1 MPLQTT
7 RRRIIQVLT
16 LGPVGAFLSACLSQ
30 NAPTTAPGAG
40 AVASPTAGG
49 VGQITQQPSVTLKMQ
64 STWALRDIFHEVFV
78 DWGKK
83 VEEVS
88 GGRLKIDILPSGS
101 VAGAFQL
108 IDAVHSGTLDGG
120 HGVPAYWFNK
130 DRAVSLF
137 GTGPSFGMDAD
148 GWLGWVYYG
157 GGQELYNDLIQ
168 RKLRLNV
175 ISFFHGPM
183 PNQPLGWFRD
193 EIKGPDDFRGMK
205 FRTVGLAQDVYQAHG
220 ASVVALPGP
229 DVVPAL
235 ERGVIDAAEFN
246 NTTSD
251 TVYGF
256 PDVRKVLMTQ
266 SYHQPTEFLEL
277 LVNKSKFDS
286 LSPDFRAIIKWC
298 TIAQSADM
306 QWKFYDR
313 NSKDYQALLQRG
325 IKIIKEP
332 KSVADAQLKA
342 FQAIIDKDSASNPEF
357 AKIIASQKDWA
368 KRIVPWRDAI
378 NIPMP
383 DMNGYRFYFGG

>member
-1 MPLQTT
+1 MPLQIT
-7 RRRIIQVLT
+7 RRRVLHVLT
-16 LGPVGAFLSACLSQ
+16 LGPVGAFLAACLSQ
-30 NAPTTAPGAG
+30 NAPPSAPGAG
-40 AVASPTAGG
+40 AAATATAGG
-49 VGQITQQPSVTLKMQ
+49 VGQITQQPNVTFKMQ

-83 VEEVS
+83 VEEIS
-88 GGRLKIDILPSGS
+88 AGRFKVDILPSGA

-130 DRAVSLF
+130 DRAASLF

-148 GWLGWVYYG
+148 GWLGWIQYG

-168 RKLRLNV
+168 RKLKLNV
-175 ISFFHGPM
+175 VSFFHGPM

-193 EIKGPDDFRGMK
+193 EIKGPSDFQGMK
-205 FRTVGLAQDVYQAHG
+205 FRTVGMAQDLYQKQG
-220 ASVVALPGP
+220 ASVVALPGA

-266 SYHQPTEFLEL
+266 SYHQPTEFCEI
-277 LVNKSKFDS
+277 LVNKGKYDS
-286 LSPDFRAIIKWC
+286 LPPDFRAIIKYA
-298 TIAQSADM
+298 TMAQSADM

-313 NSKDYQALLQRG
+313 NSKDYQALLQKG
-325 IKIIKEP
+325 IKIVKTP
-332 KSVADAQLKA
+332 DSVRQAQLKGWA
-342 FQAIIDKDSASNPEF
+342 EIIKSDSAANPEF
-357 AKIIASQKDWA
+357 AKIIESQKAWA
-368 KRIVPWRDAI
+368 QRVVPWREAI

-383 DMNGYRFYFGG
+383 DMIAYKFYLGG